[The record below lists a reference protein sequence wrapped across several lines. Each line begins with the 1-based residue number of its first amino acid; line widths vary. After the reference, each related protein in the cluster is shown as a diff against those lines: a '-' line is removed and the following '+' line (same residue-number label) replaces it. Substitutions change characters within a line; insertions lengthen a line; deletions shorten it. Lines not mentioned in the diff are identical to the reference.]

1 MDTNIKRASSS
12 APFKPPS
19 AWINSSNHSFYKN
32 FPPPAAACPTGSAGA
47 TDGVPAHIVQPLPKE
62 LDPRLEPPLTPPG
75 IVRPLTAEGN
85 RPEGTATLVP
95 TAGLKED
102 GEKAIE
108 AYNVKEK
115 TVRRADSGIPPAA
128 PGHRQCPAAP
138 AADTAP
144 AAPNPEENFMRANSS
159 NNLYS
164 VDCDGDL
171 YFDMGERRA
180 VFMKNV
186 RVRNPNLSMDCADHL
201 AIMRSPCPE
210 AGRQEALRTQAG
222 KREGKE
228 RGEAPGGPPQRGHP
242 L

>member
-1 MDTNIKRASSS
+1 MKKLSSLLLL
-12 APFKPPS
+12 ALTGGL
-19 AWINSSNHSFYKN
+19 
-32 FPPPAAACPTGSAGA
+32 ACGA

-62 LDPRLEPPLTPPG
+62 LDPRLEPPLAPPSG
-75 IVRPLTAEGN
+75 IVRPLTAE
-85 RPEGTATLVP
+85 ETARRERELAPVP

-115 TVRRADSGIPPAA
+115 TVDGQIQEF
-128 PGHRQCPAAP
+128 RQQHQVTGNAAAP

-171 YFDMGERRA
+171 YFDMEEGVL

-186 RVRNPNLSMDCADHL
+186 RVRNPNLSIDCADHL
-201 AIMRSPCPE
+201 
-210 AGRQEALRTQAG
+210 
-222 KREGKE
+222 
-228 RGEAPGGPPQRGHP
+228 
-242 L
+242 